1 MSNSYKDFL
10 VNGEAVKLLNI
21 GHGNVVKVDRIIGIV
36 EASSLPMKRLKERA
50 FEQNYLVD
58 ATKGRKTRSI
68 IITDS
73 RHVFLSALNS
83 KALNERLSIAKLHR
97 TAAQLEIE
105 EGEFVS

>member
-1 MSNSYKDFL
+1 MDEK
-10 VNGEAVKLLNI
+10 VKLLNI
-21 GHGNVVKVDRIIGIV
+21 GHGNMVLVDRIIGIV

-50 FEQNYLVD
+50 FGENLLVD

-73 RHVFLSALNS
+73 KHIFLSALNS
-83 KALNERLSIAKLHR
+83 KALNERLATGKLHR
-97 TAAQLEIE
+97 TASQLEFE

>member
-1 MSNSYKDFL
+1 MSNSYKDL
-10 VNGEAVKLLNI
+10 LIEGEPIRLLNI
-21 GHGNVVKVDRIIGIV
+21 GHGNVIKVDRIIGIV

-50 FEQNYLVD
+50 TEQNFLVD

-73 RHVFLSALNS
+73 RHIFLSALNS
-83 KALNERLSIAKLHR
+83 KALNERLSVTKLHR
-97 TAAQLEIE
+97 TAAQLEFE

>member
-1 MSNSYKDFL
+1 MSNSYRDFL
-10 VNGEAVKLLNI
+10 TDGESVKLLNI
-21 GHGNVVKVDRIIGIV
+21 GHGNVVRVDRIIGIV

-50 FEQNYLVD
+50 FEQNFLVD

-83 KALNERLSIAKLHR
+83 KALGDRLSIAKLHK

>member
-1 MSNSYKDFL
+1 MSNSYKDFA
-10 VNGEAVKLLNI
+10 NEEKVKLLNI
-21 GHGNVVKVDRIIGIV
+21 GHGNVVVVSRILGIV

-50 FEQNYLVD
+50 FGENLLVD

-73 RHVFLSALNS
+73 KHVFLSALNS
-83 KALNERLSIAKLHR
+83 KALNERLATGKIHK
-97 TAAQLEIE
+97 TVAQLEFE